1 MNVAQMRVELA
12 KKYSESF
19 VKKMR
24 DDQVQATYLRLK
36 RKNQI

>member
-1 MNVAQMRVELA
+1 MNVAQMRVELE
-12 KKYSESF
+12 KKYSKAF
-19 VKKMR
+19 VAKMK